1 MKEGALFNPGVEA
14 SGPGPGSYDSDKAYG
29 LGTCKLSTLDL
40 NLRWEET
47 ILPVGVISHR
57 YIYIYCLQYVC
68 ISIIMVDPL
77 IEKIEQKKH
86 RQQMNTW
93 MRIGGA
99 GCV

>member
-47 ILPVGVISHR
+47 FCLSGLYRIDI
-57 YIYIYCLQYVC
+57 YIYIVYSMYVF
-68 ISIIMVDPL
+68 P
-77 IEKIEQKKH
+77 
-86 RQQMNTW
+86 
-93 MRIGGA
+93 
-99 GCV
+99 